1 MIDQNSALA
10 IINKKAISSRN
21 SQKLIQLK
29 NQRESLIDQSEIMIP
44 YGVSN
49 NLESGYKDH
58 KQDGSQNYEQRC
70 KKYKIHE

>member
-1 MIDQNSALA
+1 MSDQKNALA
-10 IINKKAISSRN
+10 KINKKAISSN
-21 SQKLIQLK
+21 FIQLK
-29 NQRESLIDQSEIMIP
+29 NQRESLINQSEIMIP

-58 KQDGSQNYEQRC
+58 KQDRSQNYEQRC